1 MNGQSSM
8 KTSVEKKV
16 TKHVAMKAYV
26 EEKVAELASGMLS
39 FNFADDS
46 PDGISFLT
54 NYSGKIVKKYLRA
67 ADKEYGFSILVNWH
81 YSTETDDLNLQA
93 MNFVQNFMDWIE
105 EQNRNRNFP
114 DFGDK
119 CQIKKIENLQNMPN
133 LASVDCEN
141 MTAQLFIQCRVLYF

>member
-1 MNGQSSM
+1 MNEQCFM
-8 KTSVEKKV
+8 TTDMEKKL
-16 TKHVAMKAYV
+16 TKHAVMKAYV
-26 EEKVAELASGMLS
+26 EEKVAELVGNLVS

-105 EQNRNRNFP
+105 EQDR
-114 DFGDK
+114 K
-119 CQIKKIENLQNMPN
+119 
-133 LASVDCEN
+133 SV
-141 MTAQLFIQCRVLYF
+141 V